1 MATYTHWRQVPL
13 FLLAIILPC
22 AVLVALGLRMIGQ
35 ERELAEKRLSDE
47 RSRVTGHLRQEL
59 SSLWVARTSSG

>member
-1 MATYTHWRQVPL
+1 MASYTHRRQVPL

-35 ERELAEKRLSDE
+35 ERELAEKRLEDE
-47 RSRVTGHLRQEL
+47 RGRLSGQIRQVGTPL
-59 SSLWVARTSSG
+59 GK